1 MASLS
6 TDSFLQTDQGPLAL
20 KATLVWHDPPASPRS
35 RRALVNDLDL
45 VLLAEDGAT
54 ILPTLVGGAQG
65 VDTLNNVEQVRRERE
80 MRERERRGERTF
92 LTRFGLSQCT
102 CFMSL
107 SLCLCL

>member
-65 VDTLNNVEQVRRERE
+65 VDTLNNVEQVW
-80 MRERERRGERTF
+80 RERERERE
-92 LTRFGLSQCT
+92 R
-102 CFMSL
+102 
-107 SLCLCL
+107 